1 MATPNEKLATSLEAL
16 MHLQQSGRRVI
27 QATELSR
34 THRERLLANGFLQEI
49 VKGWL
54 MPARPD
60 DKPGDTT
67 PWYAALRDFIRGYCD
82 QKFGEQWRVSP
93 EQSLMLHTGSVILPK
108 QVQIHTPIGKNN
120 NLQLPAGTSL
130 FDYKATDWSTEA
142 ASEVILSMRVI
153 PLARALVRVS
163 PTFFERNPSM
173 ARQALWQLPDTS
185 ELNLILLKG
194 GHSVVAGRLA
204 AALRAVGRA
213 DLADDVSS
221 TLRAAGYTVTETNP
235 FESPISQAAMPRESP
250 YAMRIRTLWHSMR
263 DDVLAIWGT
272 EPLPR
277 AAPDDYLQAMAQ
289 RYTADAYHSL
299 SIEGYQVS
307 SELIERVRTGQWN
320 PDQSGFDHQQKN
332 AMAAKGYY
340 LAHEAVRTS
349 VSDILNGENPGT
361 VLRRDHGLWY
371 RSLFAPSVQVGL
383 LKPEDLA
390 GYRAHQVYIRNAM
403 HVPLPVMAVRD
414 TMPVLFQ
421 LLENETSGAVRA
433 VLGHFIFVF
442 IHPYMDGNGRI
453 GRFLMNAMLASGGYP
468 WTIVTMD
475 VRDEYMAA
483 LEAASV
489 EQQIAPFAQ
498 LLLRLMREQIVH
510 PPQALR

>member
-1 MATPNEKLATSLEAL
+1 MR
-16 MHLQQSGRRVI
+16 LQQSGRRVI
-27 QATELSR
+27 LATELSR

-82 QKFGEQWRVSP
+82 QKFGEQWCVSP
-93 EQSLMLHTGSVILPK
+93 EQSVMLHTGSVILPK
-108 QVQIHTPIGKNN
+108 QVQIHTPLGKNN
-120 NLQLPAGTSL
+120 YLQLPAGTSL
-130 FDYKATDWSTEA
+130 FDYKATDWPAGDAGEI
-142 ASEVILSMRVI
+142 ILSLRVM

-163 PTFFERNPSM
+163 PTFFERNPAM
-173 ARQALWQLPDTS
+173 ARQALWQLPDAS
-185 ELNLILLKG
+185 ELNLILLRG

-204 AALRAVGRA
+204 AALRAVGRG
-213 DLADDVSS
+213 DLADEVCA
-221 TLRAAGYTVTETNP
+221 TLRAAGYTVIESNP

-263 DDVLAIWGT
+263 DAVLAIWGE
-272 EPLPR
+272 EPVQRPAL
-277 AAPDDYLQAMAQ
+277 ADYLQVMAQ

-332 AMAAKGYY
+332 AMAAKGYH
-340 LAHEAVRTS
+340 LAHEAVRAT
-349 VSDILNGENPGT
+349 VSGILNGDNPGT
-361 VLRRDHGLWY
+361 ALRRDHGLWY
-371 RSLFAPSVQVGL
+371 RALFAPSVQVGL

-403 HVPLPVMAVRD
+403 HVPLPVLAVRD
-414 TMPVLFQ
+414 AMPVLFQ
-421 LLENETSGAVRA
+421 LLENEPAGAVRA

-453 GRFLMNAMLASGGYP
+453 GRFVMNAMLASGGYP

-489 EQQIAPFAQ
+489 EQNIAPFAQ
-498 LLLRLMREQIVH
+498 LLFRLMQEQVEH
-510 PPQALR
+510 APQPQR